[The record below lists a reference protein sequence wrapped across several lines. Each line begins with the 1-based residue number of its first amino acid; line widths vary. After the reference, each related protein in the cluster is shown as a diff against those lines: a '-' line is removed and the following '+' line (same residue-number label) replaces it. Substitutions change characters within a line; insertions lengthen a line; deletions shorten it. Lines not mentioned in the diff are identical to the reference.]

1 MFEAVFEADNGK
13 KFAFGQSG
21 NAWFG
26 MDIGQGVEVELGTS
40 QGFSQVGVTVETQSV
55 GGRPINV
62 TGQLYGDI
70 VERKNALRNVCAP
83 FTSGRL
89 VFQKSHYIR
98 VYVKAA
104 PTFSAVK
111 KNGLFKMQFFAPFP
125 FFRDI
130 NEKLYYIGAV
140 IPQFRFPVNYAK
152 PHWFGTRTAA
162 RYTNIVNTGDVKIPF
177 RVHLQSSGTCTN
189 VTISNLQ
196 TFAFLKLN
204 GTLNAGDAVEIY
216 WSDDNDLRAELTSGG
231 VVSDII
237 SWIDEASSLFELE
250 VGDNLLSANDDE
262 GGASLT
268 AQFAFSLAVVAL
280 YET

>member
-13 KFAFGQSG
+13 KFAFGPAG

-70 VERKNALRNVCAP
+70 VARKNALRSVCAP
-83 FTSGRL
+83 FVSGRL
-89 VFQKSHYIR
+89 VFQRAYYIR
-98 VYVKAA
+98 VYVKSA

-111 KNGLFKMQFFAPFP
+111 NNGLFKMQFFAPFP
-125 FFRDI
+125 FFRDL
-130 NEKLYYIGAV
+130 NEKLYFIGAV
-140 IPQFRFPVNYAK
+140 IPQFRFPVNYAA
-152 PHWFGTRTAA
+152 PHRFGTRLAA
-162 RYTNIVNTGDVKIPF
+162 RYTNIVNTGDVAVPF
-177 RVHLQSSGTCTN
+177 RVHLRSDGTCTN

-196 TFAFLKLN
+196 TFAFLRLN
-204 GTLNAGDAVEIY
+204 GVLNAGDSVEIY
-216 WSDDNDLRAELTSGG
+216 WGDDNAIRAELTSGG
-231 VVSDII
+231 VTSDIL
-237 SWIDEASSLFELE
+237 SWIDEDSTLFELA

-268 AQFAFSLAVVAL
+268 AQFAFSPAVVAL